1 MLFLGLCLF
10 LFSSSVTPIEDR
22 LSKLRFEGERASPIP
37 SKIDK
42 FLKNVSGIRKKN
54 KQTNK
59 QQLSKKKKRKKTV
72 GNNRLLKYSCTPF

>member
-1 MLFLGLCLF
+1 MIGVRRGLLFLGLCLF

-42 FLKNVSGIRKKN
+42 FLKNVSGIRKK
-54 KQTNK
+54 KTKKTNK
-59 QQLSKKKKRKKTV
+59 QQQPKKKGKNSRKQ
-72 GNNRLLKYSCTPF
+72 